1 MVKKKREYGELPT
14 IASGVEKFR
23 CEVCAGRQ
31 VQRSSNYLLQKI
43 QGEFVQCPECG
54 RWVCP
59 GCWDK
64 NKIVCKLC
72 AGDIPTDFA
81 SEIKE
86 ELKGINNRISAIEEF
101 IGSLKKCQNCGA
113 MTIDP
118 KAKFCGICGSDNL
131 KKV

>member
-1 MVKKKREYGELPT
+1 MVKKKREYGELPK

-23 CEVCAGRQ
+23 CEVCADTYA
-31 VQRSSNYLLQKI
+31 SSYSGLLGEI

-54 RWVCP
+54 RWICHH
-59 GCWDK
+59 CWDE
-64 NKIVCKLC
+64 NKTVCKLC
-72 AGDIPTDFA
+72 AGDIPTDFG

-113 MTIDP
+113 MIIDP